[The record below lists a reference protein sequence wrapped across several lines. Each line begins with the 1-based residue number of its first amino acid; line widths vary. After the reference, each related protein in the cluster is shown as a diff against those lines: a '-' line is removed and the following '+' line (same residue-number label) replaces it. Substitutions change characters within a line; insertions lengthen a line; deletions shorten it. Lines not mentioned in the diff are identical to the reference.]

1 MYDKK
6 KYGQATSIISISK
19 KFEEGDFIYH
29 WKRCDKIISI
39 LKMHKIICSVS
50 ENKSIQCDK
59 NDCWIEYGCRIT
71 TSLKPEL
78 IKKDIF
84 NPLKKAL
91 GLGCGHIEVHGDY
104 RGCINKFNS

>member
-1 MYDKK
+1 MYELFLV
-6 KYGQATSIISISK
+6 IL
-19 KFEEGDFIYH
+19 FEGHVEHDVLQIH
-29 WKRCDKIISI
+29 I

-59 NDCWIEYGCRIT
+59 SNCWIEYGCRIT

-84 NPLKKAL
+84 NPLKKEL
-91 GLGCGHIEVHGDY
+91 DLGCGHIEVRGDY
-104 RGCINKFNS
+104 RGCINEFNN